1 MKPSFPRLTATAS
14 AVFVLALLAGV
25 MIAARPASTE
35 REPLH
40 VLMITGGGWHDYPA
54 QQEILSGALG
64 QRVDVEFTIDFEGGE
79 DSDAAIARHENADWA
94 EEFDLVLYNMCYTGV
109 TDQEWVNR
117 IVQGHV
123 AHQVPAV
130 VLHCGMH
137 SYNFDQD
144 NPIWS
149 VFLGVR
155 THRHQQPM
163 PFTVEAL
170 EPDHPVMA
178 SFPSPWTTPEGELYE
193 IVDIYPTATPLAHAL
208 GEDSG
213 EYHVNV
219 WTNEFAG
226 VRVFGTTI
234 GHHNETMETDAYLD
248 LVASGLLW
256 AAGRLDDEGQVLG
269 YETR

>member
-1 MKPSFPRLTATAS
+1 MNTLFSRLAATAAAVFALVLLVGVALTA
-14 AVFVLALLAGV
+14 
-25 MIAARPASTE
+25 RPVSTE
-35 REPLH
+35 REPIR

-54 QQEILSGALG
+54 QQEILSGGLS
-64 QRVDVEFTIDFEGGE
+64 QRVDVEFTIDFEAGE
-79 DSDAAIARHENADWA
+79 ETSVMIARQENTEWA
-94 EEFDLVLYNMCYTGV
+94 EEFDLVLYNMCFTGV

-117 IVQGHV
+117 IVRGHV

-130 VLHCGMH
+130 ALHCAMH
-137 SYNFDQD
+137 SHNFNQE

-149 VFLGVR
+149 MFLGVR
-155 THRHQQPM
+155 THRHQQQM
-163 PFTVEAL
+163 PFSVEAL
-170 EPDHPVMA
+170 LPDHPIMA
-178 SFPSPWTTPEGELYE
+178 SLPSPWTTPHGELYE
-193 IVDIYPTATPLAHAL
+193 VVDIYPTATPLAHAL

-234 GHHNETMETDAYLD
+234 GHHNETMDTDAYLD

-256 AAGRLDDEGQVLG
+256 AAGRLDEG
-269 YETR
+269 